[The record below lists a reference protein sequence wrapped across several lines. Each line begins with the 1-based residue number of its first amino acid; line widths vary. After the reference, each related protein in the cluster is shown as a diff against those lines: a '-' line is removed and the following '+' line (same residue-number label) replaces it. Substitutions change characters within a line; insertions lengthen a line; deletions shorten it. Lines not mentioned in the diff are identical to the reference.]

1 MCAGTGRKK
10 GAVQNKKGIA
20 FMCEIKSGQPDKK
33 AAEHLLSWYRESA
46 RELPWRR
53 DTDPYHVWVSEIMLQ
68 QTRISAVMGY
78 YERFMTEL
86 PDIPALAAVPE
97 ERLLKLWEG
106 LGYYSRARNLKAAA
120 EVMTAE
126 YGGTFPKKAEE
137 IRSLPGIGP
146 YTAGAI
152 GSICFGLPTPAV
164 DGNVLRVLT
173 RINADD
179 SCIDE
184 DAVKKRITGELA
196 VLYEDL
202 RKKDRGT
209 LTQALME
216 LGQVICIPKG
226 DPACEDCP
234 LAKVCKAY
242 AEGTVTE
249 YPVKK
254 KKAERRKEEKTVLLL
269 IGTSGPEYR
278 FAVHK
283 REEKGLL
290 SGLWEFPNLP
300 GKMDTGEVTDRL
312 EEERFGEVTPRM
324 ELPHIHIF
332 SHVEWHMQGI
342 FLELSGSG
350 KELPDKLGE
359 IEGIRWISLTQLE
372 EEFAIPSAFA
382 PFRKMLFKLYSD
394 PGH

>member
-1 MCAGTGRKK
+1 MR
-10 GAVQNKKGIA
+10 
-20 FMCEIKSGQPDKK
+20 EIKSGQPDKQ
-33 AAEHLLSWYRESA
+33 AAERLLSWYRENT
-46 RELPWRR
+46 RDLPWRR

-78 YERFMTEL
+78 YERFMQAL

-120 EVMTAE
+120 EVMVKE
-126 YGGTFPKKAEE
+126 YGGAFPKKEEE

-146 YTAGAI
+146 YTTGAI

-173 RINADD
+173 RLNADD

-184 DAVKKRITGELA
+184 DAVKKRIAGELA
-196 VLYEDL
+196 VLYDAL

-226 DPACEDCP
+226 EPACMECP
-234 LAKVCKAY
+234 LKKVCRAY

-254 KKAERRKEEKTVLLL
+254 KKATRRKEEKTVLLL
-269 IGTSGPEYR
+269 IDTSGSEYR
-278 FAVHK
+278 FALHK

-290 SGLWEFPNLP
+290 SGLWEFPSLP
-300 GKMDTGEVTDRL
+300 GKWDVGEITDRL
-312 EEERFGEVTPRM
+312 EKNGFGKASPRM

-342 FLELSGSG
+342 FLELDDSGR
-350 KELPDKLGE
+350 KLPEELGE
-359 IEGIRWISLTQLE
+359 IGALRWISRAELE
-372 EEFAIPSAFA
+372 EEFAMPSAFA
-382 PFRKMLFKLYSD
+382 PFRSVLSKLYI
-394 PGH
+394 

>member
-1 MCAGTGRKK
+1 
-10 GAVQNKKGIA
+10 
-20 FMCEIKSGQPDKK
+20 MCEKKNGQPDKK
-33 AAEHLLSWYRESA
+33 SAEYLLSWYRDTA
-46 RELPWRR
+46 RNLPWRR

-68 QTRISAVMGY
+68 QTRVAAVIGY
-78 YERFMTEL
+78 YERFMKEL

-120 EVMTAE
+120 EVMVSE
-126 YGGTFPKKAEE
+126 YGSAFPKKAEE
-137 IRSLPGIGP
+137 IRNLPGIGP

-173 RINADD
+173 RLNADD
-179 SCIDE
+179 SCIDS

-196 VLYEDL
+196 VLYETL

-209 LTQALME
+209 FTQALME
-216 LGQVICIPKG
+216 LGQVLCVPKG
-226 DPACEDCP
+226 NPLCAECP
-234 LAKVCKAY
+234 MAKVCRAY
-242 AEGTVTE
+242 AEGTETE

-269 IGTSGPEYR
+269 TDVSGPEYR
-278 FAVHK
+278 IAVHK

-290 SGLWEFPNLP
+290 SGLWEFPNLS
-300 GKMDTGEVTDRL
+300 GKMDAGEIVDRLKEKESGEVI
-312 EEERFGEVTPRM
+312 PRM

-332 SHVEWHMQGI
+332 SHVEWYMQGI
-342 FLELSGSG
+342 FLELHGSG
-350 KELPDKLGE
+350 KGVPEKLGE
-359 IEGIRWISLTQLE
+359 IGELRWITFKELT
-372 EEFAIPSAFA
+372 EEFAIPSAFS

-394 PGH
+394 SE

>member
-1 MCAGTGRKK
+1 
-10 GAVQNKKGIA
+10 
-20 FMCEIKSGQPDKK
+20 
-33 AAEHLLSWYRESA
+33 
-46 RELPWRR
+46 
-53 DTDPYHVWVSEIMLQ
+53 
-68 QTRISAVMGY
+68 
-78 YERFMTEL
+78 
-86 PDIPALAAVPE
+86 
-97 ERLLKLWEG
+97 
-106 LGYYSRARNLKAAA
+106 
-120 EVMTAE
+120 
-126 YGGTFPKKAEE
+126 
-137 IRSLPGIGP
+137 
-146 YTAGAI
+146 
-152 GSICFGLPTPAV
+152 
-164 DGNVLRVLT
+164 
-173 RINADD
+173 
-179 SCIDE
+179 
-184 DAVKKRITGELA
+184 
-196 VLYEDL
+196 
-202 RKKDRGT
+202 
-209 LTQALME
+209 ME

-300 GKMDTGEVTDRL
+300 GKMDTGEVTERL
-312 EEERFGEVTPRM
+312 EEEGFGEVTPRM